1 MYQFPIGVI
10 LESFRKPIPEAVE
23 EAAKLGAK
31 GLQVY
36 ATRTR
41 LAHEDMTPAQRRDFL
56 RMVKDH
62 GLVFSALCGD
72 LGKGF
77 GNPDLNP
84 ALVEESKRILDI
96 ALEMETNIVTTHIGV
111 VPQDSANPRYKIMQD
126 ACGELAAYADSVG
139 AHFAIETGPEPAK
152 TLRGFLDSLNSRGV
166 APVLK
171 AFLDSLGAKGLRV
184 NYDPANL
191 VMVAGD
197 DPVAGVYTLKDYI
210 VHTHAK
216 DGRQLHDCDPE
227 IVYGIKPRDPSCVTD
242 ESFIELPL
250 GEGDVPFPAYLKALD
265 EVGYRGF
272 LTIEREVG
280 ENPAKD
286 IATAVDFLKNII
298 G

>member
-41 LAHEDMTPAQRRDFL
+41 LAHENMTPAQRRDFL

-84 ALVEESKRILDI
+84 ALVEESRRILDI

-111 VPQDSANPRYKIMQD
+111 VPQNSANPRYKIMQD

-166 APVLK
+166 A
-171 AFLDSLGAKGLRV
+171 V
-184 NYDPANL
+184 NLDPANL
-191 VMVAGD
+191 TMVCRD
-197 DPVAGVYTLKDYI
+197 DAVAAVHTLKDYI

>member
-41 LAHEDMTPAQRRDFL
+41 LAHEDMTPAQRKDFL

-166 APVLK
+166 A
-171 AFLDSLGAKGLRV
+171 V
-184 NYDPANL
+184 NLDPANL
-191 VMVAGD
+191 TMVCRD
-197 DPVAGVYTLKDYI
+197 DAVAAVHTLKDYI

>member
-41 LAHEDMTPAQRRDFL
+41 LAHENMTPAQRRDFL

-166 APVLK
+166 A
-171 AFLDSLGAKGLRV
+171 V
-184 NYDPANL
+184 NLDPANL
-191 VMVAGD
+191 TMVCRD
-197 DPVAGVYTLKDYI
+197 DAVAAVHTLKDYI

-286 IATAVDFLKNII
+286 IATAVDFL
-298 G
+298 

>member
-111 VPQDSANPRYKIMQD
+111 VPQNSANPRYKIMQD

-166 APVLK
+166 A
-171 AFLDSLGAKGLRV
+171 V
-184 NYDPANL
+184 NLDPANL
-191 VMVAGD
+191 TMVCRD
-197 DPVAGVYTLKDYI
+197 DAVAAVHTLKDYI

>member
-152 TLRGFLDSLNSRGV
+152 TLCGFLDSLNSRGV
-166 APVLK
+166 A
-171 AFLDSLGAKGLRV
+171 V
-184 NYDPANL
+184 NLDPANL
-191 VMVAGD
+191 TMVCCD
-197 DPVAGVYTLKDYI
+197 DAVAAVHTLKDYI